1 MGGYVKVF
9 VKNIK
14 SWYKDSTSKRME
26 KMMEEVLDIQSFK
39 LKGRVYTL
47 TVLHIFNADLQV
59 FSEQLAD
66 AVQRAPRMFEQ
77 APVVIDCTALVAVTF
92 ELAPFYEKMREFGL
106 CPIGVQSTL
115 PAVQAMAQ
123 KLGLPIL
130 HSSSQHD
137 KAVRE
142 RKPVSTD
149 TPTPEVIK
157 TKIHKSPIRSGQQVV
172 SSGDL
177 VVLSPVSYGAEL
189 LAEGN
194 IHIYG
199 ALRGRAL
206 AGITGDKNARIF
218 CQSLE
223 AELVA
228 IAGIYILSDEIH
240 PVKGPCQIFLQDDC
254 VKIEPL

>member
-1 MGGYVKVF
+1 MA
-9 VKNIK
+9 
-14 SWYKDSTSKRME
+14 D
-26 KMMEEVLDIQSFK
+26 VLDIQSFK

-47 TVLHIFNADLQV
+47 TVLHIFNADLTV
-59 FSEQLAD
+59 FTEQLAA
-66 AVQRAPRMFEQ
+66 AVQRAPRMFQQ
-77 APVVIDCTALVAVTF
+77 APVVIDCNAMVAVSF
-92 ELAPFYEKMREFGL
+92 DLVPFYEKMRDFGL
-106 CPIGVQSTL
+106 CPIGVQSTV

-123 KLGLPIL
+123 KLGLPLL
-130 HSSSQHD
+130 HASSQHD

-142 RKPVSTD
+142 RKTVVSELPVA
-149 TPTPEVIK
+149 EAIK

-172 SSGDL
+172 SNGDL

-199 ALRGRAL
+199 TLRGRAL
-206 AGITGDKNARIF
+206 AGITGDKHARIF

-228 IAGIYILSDEIH
+228 IAGIYALNDAMQA
-240 PVKGPCQIFLQDDC
+240 VKGPCQIFLQDDC
-254 VKIEPL
+254 IKIEKL